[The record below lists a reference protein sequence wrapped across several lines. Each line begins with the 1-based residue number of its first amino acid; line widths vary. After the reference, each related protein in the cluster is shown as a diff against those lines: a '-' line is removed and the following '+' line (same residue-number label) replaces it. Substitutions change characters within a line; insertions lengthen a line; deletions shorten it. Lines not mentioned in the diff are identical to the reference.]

1 MRITAI
7 DTRVV
12 NAEMR
17 NWVFVR
23 VETDQSG
30 LFGWGEATLE
40 WKTRG
45 VVGAVEDLKPLVLG
59 RDPRDIEQAVR
70 VMKKHSFWRLGVI
83 GVSAIS
89 GIEIAL
95 WDIVGKA
102 LGVPVWRLLGGKV
115 RDKVRVYTHLGM
127 GDMRAVYETND
138 KGPLVE
144 RALEVIA
151 KGYGAFKAVF
161 IPYTHYTAP
170 LPDVDKVASLMSAL
184 RAAVGPKVEIMVDF
198 HGRPASAAAALAYID
213 ALRPARPMFVEEPV
227 PPGEIASLKAV
238 AAHARIPLATG
249 ERLIDRVEFHDLLAA
264 RAVDVIQPD
273 ICHCGGLLEAK
284 KIAAMAE
291 AVSVGVAPH
300 NPLGPIAGAAALH
313 FAVSTPNHVIQEEM
327 VGAVPWYSEV
337 VRGPIRM
344 VDGFWQVPEGPG
356 LGVEVDEAECA
367 RHPVRPRGAAYRE
380 CDPRRRH
387 NRRLVTRCPGA
398 STARL
403 HSSPA
408 LAAGSAKRS
417 RGRLCVR
424 ARALSSLSET
434 RQTVRRSPRA

>member
-1 MRITAI
+1 MRITGI
-7 DTRVV
+7 ETHVV

-45 VVGAVEDLKPLVLG
+45 VVGAVEDLKPLLLG
-59 RDPRDIEQAVR
+59 RDPRDIEQAIR
-70 VMKKHSFWRLGVI
+70 VMKKHSFWRLGAI
-83 GVSAIS
+83 GMSAIS

-95 WDIVGKA
+95 WDIAGKA

-138 KGPLVE
+138 EGPLVE
-144 RALEVIA
+144 RALEVVA
-151 KGYGAFKAVF
+151 KGYRAFKAVF

-213 ALRPARPMFVEEPV
+213 ALRSARPMFVEEPV

-249 ERLIDRVEFHDLLAA
+249 ERLIDRIEFHDLLAA
-264 RAVDVIQPD
+264 CAVDVIQPD

-300 NPLGPIAGAAALH
+300 NPLGPDRGGRRAALRRLN
-313 FAVSTPNHVIQEEM
+313 AEPCDPGGNGWR
-327 VGAVPWYSEV
+327 GALVF
-337 VRGPIRM
+337 RGRARPDPHGGRLLASAGSSRTWRRDRRSRLRAPSI
-344 VDGFWQVPEGPG
+344 
-356 LGVEVDEAECA
+356 CA
-367 RHPVRPRGAAYRE
+367 RGTAH
-380 CDPRRRH
+380 
-387 NRRLVTRCPGA
+387 TRTQS
-398 STARL
+398 STTAQ
-403 HSSPA
+403 S
-408 LAAGSAKRS
+408 
-417 RGRLCVR
+417 
-424 ARALSSLSET
+424 
-434 RQTVRRSPRA
+434 